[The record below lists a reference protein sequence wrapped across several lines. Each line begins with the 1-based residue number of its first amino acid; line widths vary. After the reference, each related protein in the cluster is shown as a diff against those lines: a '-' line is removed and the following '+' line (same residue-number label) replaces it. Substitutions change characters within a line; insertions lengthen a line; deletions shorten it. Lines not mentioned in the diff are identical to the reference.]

1 MFKKTYTE
9 PTICIE
15 DVVVEDGI
23 AVSNGSIMDA
33 SDWNEGNS
41 NWFEEE

>member
-15 DVVVEDGI
+15 DVVVENGI
-23 AVSNGSIMDA
+23 AQSLWGENGQAGADGSYGMYED
-33 SDWNEGNS
+33 EL
-41 NWFEEE
+41 